1 MGTRTLLQR
10 NPTAQEVDMKVAAVF
25 RFTKTLTA
33 LALIAWGAPVIA
45 ASSTSSFDV
54 SIQVLA
60 TCSISASNMTF
71 SSITT
76 GTTSNTDATS
86 SLTVNCSN
94 GTPYTVSL
102 GNGNNYS
109 GGRRMTNG
117 STNINYYLY
126 ADSGRST
133 QWNVAAPQ
141 AGTGNGADQS
151 LTIYGRVPSGQS
163 VPQTGA
169 YSDTIIAT
177 VTY

>member
-45 ASSTSSFDV
+45 ASSTSSFDLNV
-54 SIQVLA
+54 QVLA
-60 TCSISASNMTF
+60 TCSISSSNMTF

-94 GTPYTVSL
+94 GTPYTIAL
-102 GNGNNYS
+102 GNGANYS
-109 GGRRMTNG
+109 NVRRMAWG
-117 STNINYYLY
+117 ASHVEYLLY
-126 ADSGRST
+126 QDSGRST
-133 QWNVAAPQ
+133 RWDGINTVGA
-141 AGTGNGADQS
+141 NGSGSNQ
-151 LTIYGRVPSGQS
+151 TYTVYGRIPSGQNITN
-163 VPQTGA
+163 TGM
-169 YSDTIIAT
+169 YGDTVIAT

>member
-1 MGTRTLLQR
+1 
-10 NPTAQEVDMKVAAVF
+10 MKVAAVF
-25 RFTKTLTA
+25 RFRKKITA

-94 GTPYTVSL
+94 GTPYTIAL
-102 GNGNNYS
+102 NNGTNYS
-109 GGRRMTNG
+109 AGRRMASG
-117 STNINYYLY
+117 ASYINYYLY
-126 ADSGRST
+126 SDSGRST
-133 QWNVAAPQ
+133 QWNSATTKAAI
-141 AGTGNGADQS
+141 GTGSDQAHPV
-151 LTIYGRVPSGQS
+151 YGRIPSGQAITN
-163 VPQTGA
+163 TGMYA
-169 YSDTIIAT
+169 DTIIAT

>member
-1 MGTRTLLQR
+1 MHILSFSKHRLLAGTLLCG
-10 NPTAQEVDMKVAAVF
+10 
-25 RFTKTLTA
+25 LTTP
-33 LALIAWGAPVIA
+33 LWA
-45 ASSTSSFDV
+45 ASGTSSFDV

-71 SSITT
+71 SNITT

-94 GTPYTVSL
+94 GTPYTIAL

-117 STNINYYLY
+117 TTNINYYLY
-126 ADSGRST
+126 SDSGRST
-133 QWNVAAPQ
+133 QWNSASTQ
-141 AGTGNGADQS
+141 TGTGSGSDQS
-151 LTIYGRVPSGQS
+151 FNIYGRIPPGQS
-163 VPQTGA
+163 APFTGA